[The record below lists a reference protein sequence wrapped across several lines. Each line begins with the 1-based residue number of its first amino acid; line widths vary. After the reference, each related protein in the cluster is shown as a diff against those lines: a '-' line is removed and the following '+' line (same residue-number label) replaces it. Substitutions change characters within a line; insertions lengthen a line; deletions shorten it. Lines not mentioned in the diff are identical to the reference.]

1 MGLALIHLVHKNP
14 DLDFLTSFKFLI
26 IHIHLSRKMYTLT
39 STENILRLFNFLKS
53 LYGDSTVHCL
63 SLGNK
68 PQNNVPGTLA
78 PSAVVFWSLL
88 S

>member
-1 MGLALIHLVHKNP
+1 
-14 DLDFLTSFKFLI
+14 
-26 IHIHLSRKMYTLT
+26 MYTLT